1 MEKKREYLRGDEDDI
16 EKAKYPEKSPLGT
29 KTTSAPRSRGSV
41 TSLSAFIVAFIVRQ
55 INIQSK

>member
-29 KTTSAPRSRGSV
+29 AKQQVLRGALEV
-41 TSLSAFIVAFIVRQ
+41 
-55 INIQSK
+55 

>member
-29 KTTSAPRSRGSV
+29 ASAPRNLGSV
-41 TSLSAFIVAFIVRQ
+41 ISLSAFIVRQ
-55 INIQSK
+55 INIQSN

>member
-29 KTTSAPRSRGSV
+29 KTTSAPRNLGSV
-41 TSLSAFIVAFIVRQ
+41 ISLSAFIVRQ
-55 INIQSK
+55 INIQSN

>member
-29 KTTSAPRSRGSV
+29 ASAPRNLGSV
-41 TSLSAFIVAFIVRQ
+41 ISLSAFIVAFIVRQ
-55 INIQSK
+55 INIQSN